1 MTGVRRMSKSAARR
15 ALGRSYG
22 AERTLTIVAGLV
34 AALAGAAALVV
45 GLGWLG
51 RFRGHRSLVDP
62 MAVRWLGDHALYAR
76 IGALVLGV
84 LLLVLGLW
92 WFFRSLRPEPRPDLQ
107 LDETPGAELTVTS
120 AAIAGAVQAD
130 AEDIAGVTRA
140 RARAV
145 GSKAEPALRV
155 TLWLSEDTDVRR
167 VWSDLDTYVLTRARE
182 SLGLDVLP
190 TAVRLELDT
199 AGPARVR

>member
-1 MTGVRRMSKSAARR
+1 MSTSAARR

-22 AERTLTIVAGLV
+22 AERTLTLIIGLV
-34 AALAGAAALVV
+34 AVLAGAAALMV

-51 RFRGHRSLVDP
+51 RFRAHRSLVDP

-107 LDETPGAELTVTS
+107 LDQTPGAELTVTS

-145 GSKAEPALRV
+145 GTKAEPALRV